1 MAGAPA
7 EARIVKDMD
16 LRAAASEQARAARHA
31 LAQTLPAT
39 TAAAL
44 AARAAAGFAAALATA
59 EQESQGEDAGPGSGL
74 GSAHEG
80 ARSAGALLGAAA
92 AAFTCGTALARSAGA
107 SARAQLDAAWG
118 AGSALAGARHRL
130 WLQPTYRC
138 LGLSAVCNTIL
149 VNFWLMR
156 EPSARAGAVASAV
169 RRGADMLA
177 SSLERHVAPTGEA
190 LDAFAAAMQA
200 LQTHAAETT
209 FDGATECALPTAP
222 AQWRLALLAMHVR
235 WRTLG
240 QGEGLGITEG
250 LQTRFQARDSNVR
263 VRLRC
268 TTNPFVAVD
277 SLHFFT
283 PAKKTSHAAG
293 LPRFGQSSRLIQ
305 QLNAVTSCV
314 ASQQTAGHGR
324 APAARL

>member
-130 WLQPTYRC
+130 WLPPTYRC
-138 LGLSAVCNTIL
+138 LRLCCCL
-149 VNFWLMR
+149 QHH
-156 EPSARAGAVASAV
+156 PSVLLADEGAVGT
-169 RRGADMLA
+169 RRRSGVGGAA
-177 SSLERHVAPTGEA
+177 QRGHAGVQPGEA
-190 LDAFAAAMQA
+190 
-200 LQTHAAETT
+200 
-209 FDGATECALPTAP
+209 
-222 AQWRLALLAMHVR
+222 
-235 WRTLG
+235 
-240 QGEGLGITEG
+240 
-250 LQTRFQARDSNVR
+250 
-263 VRLRC
+263 RC
-268 TTNPFVAVD
+268 PD
-277 SLHFFT
+277 
-283 PAKKTSHAAG
+283 
-293 LPRFGQSSRLIQ
+293 
-305 QLNAVTSCV
+305 
-314 ASQQTAGHGR
+314 
-324 APAARL
+324 